1 MALATASIP
10 IASSSLSKSCKTG
23 KSDNCHCRF
32 QFGSFFRKDSPPSQ
46 VRAASY
52 HTVWLGTRSK
62 AYGYGFN
69 PYWHGRM
76 LERVKAQNSTAVYYS
91 YLIAML
97 ARYTKG
103 IKDCDVGSPSL
114 CVHGAD
120 FVREHEGLIL
130 RTYDAYAN
138 QTAKVL
144 GRSAP
149 VVWLMEPDWH
159 QYNEA
164 TQRGGGLTQSRM
176 VKLFVAMVGR
186 IKRHLPMS
194 LISLDVSPWVSEVG
208 EWMGAHITYTDEHA
222 PACIFAATLAHTPL
236 LSLSSHT
243 QLPFSS
249 TAPSITSTQAA
260 AAQPPIRTAY
270 EPKRRATY

>member
-1 MALATASIP
+1 MPIP
-10 IASSSLSKSCKTG
+10 I
-23 KSDNCHCRF
+23 R
-32 QFGSFFRKDSPPSQ
+32 SFFRKDSPPRA
-46 VRAASY
+46 RAAPY

-176 VKLFVAMVGR
+176 VKLFVAMVAR

-208 EWMGAHITYTDEHA
+208 EWMGARM
-222 PACIFAATLAHTPL
+222 P
-236 LSLSSHT
+236 
-243 QLPFSS
+243 
-249 TAPSITSTQAA
+249 
-260 AAQPPIRTAY
+260 
-270 EPKRRATY
+270 

>member
-1 MALATASIP
+1 
-10 IASSSLSKSCKTG
+10 
-23 KSDNCHCRF
+23 
-32 QFGSFFRKDSPPSQ
+32 
-46 VRAASY
+46 
-52 HTVWLGTRSK
+52 
-62 AYGYGFN
+62 
-69 PYWHGRM
+69 
-76 LERVKAQNSTAVYYS
+76 
-91 YLIAML
+91 ML

-164 TQRGGGLTQSRM
+164 TQRGGGLTLSILPRPTPCGCS
-176 VKLFVAMVGR
+176 VG
-186 IKRHLPMS
+186 P
-194 LISLDVSPWVSEVG
+194 VNSPCPHVPSK
-208 EWMGAHITYTDEHA
+208 AADEAA
-222 PACIFAATLAHTPL
+222 PTTLT
-236 LSLSSHT
+236 
-243 QLPFSS
+243 
-249 TAPSITSTQAA
+249 
-260 AAQPPIRTAY
+260 R
-270 EPKRRATY
+270 